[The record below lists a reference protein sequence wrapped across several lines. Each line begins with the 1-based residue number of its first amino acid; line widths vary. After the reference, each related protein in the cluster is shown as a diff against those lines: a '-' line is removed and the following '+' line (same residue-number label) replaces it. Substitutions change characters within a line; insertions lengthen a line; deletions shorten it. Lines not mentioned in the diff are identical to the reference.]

1 MQTNWENLVTGE
13 ELVKAKRTRSVDYL
27 SKTIFLSSLSDE
39 QEDGWKF
46 MSEVKK
52 NPKKVKVMKQKPQD
66 EVFENTVWV
75 LLANMGFTTLNRD
88 QHFVMYYGSGEAD
101 SQQIDVFAAD
111 DETILFVECKS
122 AISPKAQTFKK
133 EIEAL
138 AGKMNGLR
146 QAANKHLGGK
156 RKCKFIF
163 ATNNYGIS
171 DEDKA
176 RMESNNIAHFDEK
189 TIAYYQGLVKHLG
202 TSARYQLLGN
212 LFANLTIAGMDNRI
226 PAIRGKMG
234 GHTYY
239 SFSIEPEKLLKIGYV
254 LHHSE
259 ADRDTMPT
267 YQRLIKKSRLNSV
280 RKFINDD
287 HGYFPNSIVIS
298 IDTKKQLRFD
308 ASEKQVEGAVASLG
322 ILHLPQKYRSVYIID
337 GQHRLYGY
345 SDSPFASKNSIPV
358 VAFENL
364 DHQEQ
369 VRLFMEINENQKSVP
384 KRLRNLLNA
393 NVLWDS
399 DKEAEKREA
408 LCIRIAR
415 DLGERMSSPLYG
427 LVDIEDEQA
436 APAKNIT
443 IENINKAISTG
454 NFLAKFDK
462 KNVLTQSG
470 IFDMNNSDITLK
482 LLYGFLE
489 KCLTYIKDTI
499 PEEWERS
506 KSEGGILTVNNGM
519 GGMLRVINDIAS
531 HLVNTGDI
539 VPTRDTAEDMAKA
552 CEYYLDPVCRF
563 IQNANEEIR
572 TDIRK
577 TYGSNGPIHCWR
589 YYQRAIHTERSDFL
603 PDGMEKYWEDH
614 NKENNVEAIAMI
626 AEIEKAVKKSVRDT
640 LEDTYGSR
648 WVMEV
653 PTPVYTA
660 ASTEV
665 SKAFRETGEE
675 KDFWD
680 FVNLEGCKD
689 IILYGRHW
697 SQHFEEQFTLD
708 SERKKSGGKGAKTEW
723 LTMVYKLQSKA
734 GKANFSV
741 PKSDYQLLCEIKS
754 RFAPDD

>member
-1 MQTNWENLVTGE
+1 METNWDKLVTGE
-13 ELVKAKRTRSVDYL
+13 ELIKVKRTRSVDYL

-52 NPKKVKVMKQKPQD
+52 NPKKVKVMKAKPQD

-88 QHFVMYYGSGEAD
+88 QHFVMYYGNGEAD

-146 QAANKHLGGK
+146 VAATKHFAGK

-189 TIAYYQGLVKHLG
+189 AIAYYQGLVKHLG

-212 LFANLTIAGMDNRI
+212 LFANQAIAGMDNRI
-226 PAIRGKMG
+226 PAIRGEMG

-287 HGYFPNSIVIS
+287 HGYFPNSIIIS
-298 IDTKKQLRFD
+298 IDTKKRLRFD
-308 ASEKQVEGAVASLG
+308 LSEKQVDGAVASLG
-322 ILHLPQKYRSVYIID
+322 ILHLPQKYRSAYIID

-345 SDSPFASKNSIPV
+345 SDSPYASKNSIPV

-436 APAKNIT
+436 TPAKNIT
-443 IENINKAISTG
+443 IEYINKAISTG
-454 NFLAKFDK
+454 NFLSKFDK
-462 KNVLTQSG
+462 KNILTQAG
-470 IFDMNNSDITLK
+470 IFDLNNSDATLK

-506 KSEGGILTVNNGM
+506 KNDGGILTINNGM
-519 GGMLRVINDIAS
+519 AGMLRVINDIAS
-531 HLVNTGDI
+531 YLYSSGEI
-539 VPTRDTAEDMAKA
+539 IPTRDTAEDMAKS

-563 IQNANEEIR
+563 IQNANEEVR

-589 YYQRAIHTERSDFL
+589 YYQKAIHAERSDFL

-614 NKENNVEAIAMI
+614 NKENNAEAISMI
-626 AEIEKAVKKSVRDT
+626 AEIEKAVKKFIRDT
-640 LEDTYGSR
+640 LEDSYGSR

-660 ASTEV
+660 ASTEA
-665 SKAFRETGEE
+665 SKSFRETGEE

-680 FVNLEGCKD
+680 FVNLAGCKD

-697 SQHFEEQFTLD
+697 SQLFEDRFTLD
-708 SERKKSGGKGAKTEW
+708 SEKKKSGGKSAKTEW
-723 LTMVYKLQSKA
+723 LTIVYKLQNKA

-741 PKSDYQLLCEIKS
+741 PKADYQLLCEIKS
-754 RFAPDD
+754 RFAPED

>member
-1 MQTNWENLVTGE
+1 METNWDKLVTGE
-13 ELVKAKRTRSVDYL
+13 ELIKVKRTRSVDYL

-88 QHFVMYYGSGEAD
+88 QHFVMHYGSGEAD

-146 QAANKHLGGK
+146 QAANKHFGGK

-212 LFANLTIAGMDNRI
+212 LFANHTIAGMENRI
-226 PAIRGKMG
+226 PAIRGEMG

-254 LHHSE
+254 LHHNE

-287 HGYFPNSIVIS
+287 HGYFPNSIIIS
-298 IDTKKQLRFD
+298 IDTKKRLRFD
-308 ASEKQVEGAVASLG
+308 LSEKQVDGAVASLG
-322 ILHLPQKYRSVYIID
+322 ILYLPQKYRSAYIID

-345 SDSPFASKNSIPV
+345 SDSPYANKNSIPV

-436 APAKNIT
+436 TPAKNIT
-443 IENINKAISTG
+443 IEYINKAISTG
-454 NFLAKFDK
+454 NFLSKFDK
-462 KNVLTQSG
+462 KNILTQAG
-470 IFDMNNSDITLK
+470 IFDLNNSDATLK

-499 PEEWERS
+499 PEEWERG
-506 KSEGGILTVNNGM
+506 KSDGGILTINNGM
-519 GGMLRVINDIAS
+519 AGMLRVINDIAS
-531 HLVNTGDI
+531 HLCASGEIN
-539 VPTRDTAEDMAKA
+539 PTRDTAEDMAKS

-563 IQNANEEIR
+563 IQNANEEVR

-589 YYQRAIHTERSDFL
+589 YYQKAIHTERVDFL

-614 NKENNVEAIAMI
+614 NKENNAEAISMI
-626 AEIEKAVKKSVRDT
+626 AEIEKAVKKSIRDT

-660 ASTEV
+660 ASTEA

-680 FVNLEGCKD
+680 FVNLAGCKD

-697 SQHFEEQFTLD
+697 SQLFEDRFTLD
-708 SERKKSGGKGAKTEW
+708 SEKKKSGGKGAKTEW
-723 LTMVYKLQSKA
+723 LTIVHKLQSKA
-734 GKANFSV
+734 AKANFSV
-741 PKSDYQLLCEIKS
+741 PKAEYQLLCEIKS